1 MTLNVNWSVL
11 GEAVRVQRQRKEP
24 QSSRDVQEETVYIF
38 FVLYSPC
45 GDKVFFIFFVK
56 VLINMVI
63 IKEVTTKCKYVFLV
77 IILKGI

>member
-38 FVLYSPC
+38 FCILYYIVPAE
-45 GDKVFFIFFVK
+45 
-56 VLINMVI
+56 
-63 IKEVTTKCKYVFLV
+63 IKYFLYFLLKY
-77 IILKGI
+77 

>member
-38 FVLYSPC
+38 FVFC
-45 GDKVFFIFFVK
+45 
-56 VLINMVI
+56 I
-63 IKEVTTKCKYVFLV
+63 I
-77 IILKGI
+77 